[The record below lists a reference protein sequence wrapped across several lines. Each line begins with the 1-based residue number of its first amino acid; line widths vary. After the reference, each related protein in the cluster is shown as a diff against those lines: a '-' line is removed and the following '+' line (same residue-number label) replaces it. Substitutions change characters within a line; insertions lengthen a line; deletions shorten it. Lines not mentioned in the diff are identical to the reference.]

1 MLLSQVLHQNLVKL
15 RLVDDALQD
24 GEQHYRRLSS
34 GMRSLERFSSAGDD
48 YFENLEH
55 LDSLRHQLT
64 RSSSDDDGSDRGA
77 KCGEDVTTSLELRDL
92 DVDLTPAGVDV
103 DSAGNAVG
111 VVTTI
116 ISDGDSCAHPNGASR
131 KLMMG
136 KNAASEDYAP
146 IDEQDSWG
154 FVACGADSSDMKKI
168 LHIATAEAIAT
179 EIMPTPPIDSCAFC
193 TAESIKKE
201 SEGSPHRQ
209 ASSEWSELDRC
220 PYVLGM
226 FDGTL
231 LAYYC
236 YILSPTNETLVL
248 WIIFV
253 AVAFLDP
260 TSGMVNIVLEY
271 MDGGSLQNIVDNG
284 GCDDEGVLA
293 SIAYQVKLLP

>member
-15 RLVDDALQD
+15 RLVDDTLQD

-34 GMRSLERFSSAGDD
+34 GIRSLERFSSAGDD

-55 LDSLRHQLT
+55 LDSMRHQLT

-131 KLMMG
+131 KLVMG

-154 FVACGADSSDMKKI
+154 FVACGADSSDMKI

-179 EIMPTPPIDSCAFC
+179 E
-193 TAESIKKE
+193 IKKE